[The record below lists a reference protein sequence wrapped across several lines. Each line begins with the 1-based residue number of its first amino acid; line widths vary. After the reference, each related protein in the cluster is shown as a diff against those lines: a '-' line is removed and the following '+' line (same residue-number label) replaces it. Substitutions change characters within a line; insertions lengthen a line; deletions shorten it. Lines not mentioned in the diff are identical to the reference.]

1 MSTSD
6 PLGVFGPQI
15 RVERHLRT
23 WGHLPDMECGDTGEF
38 GDLCEMPGAERIDT
52 PEPSRIQYEPTSPL
66 AENRRALLSQMQTAD
81 STRSSGPYIG
91 VRKARRERFKTS
103 GKARESRDDI
113 KKRRKQERKNRRKR

>member
-38 GDLCEMPGAERIDT
+38 GELCEMPGAQPVEN

-66 AENRRALLSQMQTAD
+66 AENRRELLRQM
-81 STRSSGPYIG
+81 SSRPYIG
-91 VRKARRERFKTS
+91 TRNARRERFKTVEKS
-103 GKARESRDDI
+103 GISKDARR
-113 KKRRKQERKNRRKR
+113 KKRKLERKNRRKR